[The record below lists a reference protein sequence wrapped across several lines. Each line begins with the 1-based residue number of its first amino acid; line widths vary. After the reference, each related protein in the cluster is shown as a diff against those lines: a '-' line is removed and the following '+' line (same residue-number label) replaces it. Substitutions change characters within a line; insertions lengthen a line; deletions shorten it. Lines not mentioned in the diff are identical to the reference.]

1 MKKQSRIFIP
11 KQENLKLL
19 NSNQKFVFENL
30 GFTSKY
36 GLYLAGGTALIFYL
50 GHRTSLDFDFYT
62 EKEFEKGKFLKIFKK
77 ELKNKKLKTK
87 VLRDFKNNFEIL
99 VNNVHLSCFYYPYPL
114 IGKLKKFNNVL
125 IASIQDI
132 SAMKALAIGQRG
144 TKRDFIYIYYL
155 IKIFGLKKVLSWAK
169 KKYPEYSEMVFL
181 KGLVYFEDAER
192 EEERNVEIL
201 NKSITWSKI
210 KKEIIEAVRKYQ
222 LNLHQKFIK

>member
-1 MKKQSRIFIP
+1 MKKQSKIFIP
-11 KQENLKLL
+11 KQENLKFL
-19 NSNQKFVFENL
+19 SHNQKLVFENL

-36 GLYLAGGTALIFYL
+36 NLYLAGGTALIFYL

-62 EKEFEKGKFLKIFKK
+62 GKEFEKGEFLKIFKN
-77 ELKNKKLKTK
+77 ELKGKKLTTK
-87 VLRDFKNNFEIL
+87 VLRDFKNTFELL
-99 VNNVHLSCFYYPYPL
+99 VNNVYLSCFYYPYPL
-114 IGKLKKFNNVL
+114 IGKLKKFNNIL

-144 TKRDFIYIYYL
+144 TKRDFIDIYYL
-155 IKIFGLKKVLSWAK
+155 IKIFGLKKILSWAK

-192 EEERNVEIL
+192 EERNVEIVD
-201 NKSITWSKI
+201 KSISWYKI

-222 LNLHQKFIK
+222 LGGF